1 MKGDLRVALRI
12 PAGRLP
18 AYVAH
23 AIGLVMDVDGA
34 SVVLVIA
41 VPSADPRLPRV
52 GTFYERLERRTLR
65 GGEAALATVAFT
77 APRNVASVVALA
89 PGAQAVALTDA
100 SPDVLIDLVD
110 SAGPDGLPVPP
121 AGRWRLRYAIGE
133 DRPRD
138 AALARPATDTSLVAS
153 ALSIEL
159 DDGRTFEAC
168 RSIGSVARI
177 GFGRTRDAIYWQ
189 TATYPARRLARLVA
203 GVAIPGDGDVT
214 ASEAPPAP
222 RSPAATP
229 STAPFLGLAK
239 ALAAK
244 VLDRMVYR
252 ADWAVF
258 SRRRAANDPPPRD
271 LSGFVP
277 VASPPGRFYADPFV
291 IAGDERP
298 TLYVEDCPSS
308 AHRGRI
314 SVLTAGDDGH
324 WGSPAVILA
333 DIEHRAY
340 PHVIATSTG
349 ELMTPDSGRAGGVD
363 VFRRDGA
370 AGTWLPAHRWLDGL
384 AVSDPTLV
392 EHDGRLW
399 LFVAMTGRGMNPW
412 DELHLYSAPVVDGP
426 WSPHPLNPV
435 VADCRRARPAGRV
448 FEIDGKLVRPG
459 QDCSVSYG
467 RRIVLNEI
475 RTLTTTEYAE
485 APIATIE
492 PEGIPDV
499 TRTHTYS
506 VDGPVEALD
515 GYLRRRRF
523 ISGRSAR

>member
-12 PAGRLP
+12 PSGRLP
-18 AYVAH
+18 AYLAH

-34 SVVLVIA
+34 RVVLVIA
-41 VPSADPRLPRV
+41 IPSPDSRRPRLSAI
-52 GTFYERLERRTLR
+52 YDRLERRTLR
-65 GGEAALATVAFT
+65 GGEAALVTVAFT
-77 APRNVASVVALA
+77 PPPDVASVVALA
-89 PGAQAVALTDA
+89 PGALAAALTDA

-133 DRPRD
+133 DGPRD
-138 AALARPATDTSLVAS
+138 AAVARPVADTSLVGS

-159 DDGRTFEAC
+159 EDGRTFEAC
-168 RSIGSVARI
+168 RSVGSVARI

-189 TATYPARRLARLVA
+189 SATFPARRLARLVSGA
-203 GVAIPGDGDVT
+203 AIPGDGDVEP
-214 ASEAPPAP
+214 SQAPHAP

-229 STAPFLGLAK
+229 SAAPFLGLAK

-244 VLDRMVYR
+244 VLERILYR

-258 SRRRAANDPPPRD
+258 SRKRAANDPPPRD
-271 LSGFVP
+271 LTGFVP

-291 IAGDERP
+291 IVDGEHP
-298 TLYVEDCPSS
+298 TLYVGDCPSG
-308 AHRGRI
+308 AHQGRI
-314 SVLTAGDDGH
+314 SALTAGDDGR

-340 PHVIATSTG
+340 PHVITTSSG
-349 ELMTPDSGRAGGVD
+349 QLMTPDSGRAGGVD
-363 VFRRDGA
+363 VFRRAGVD
-370 AGTWLPAHRWLDGL
+370 GTWLPAHRWLDGL
-384 AVSDPTLV
+384 AASDPTLI
-392 EHDGRLW
+392 ERDGRLW

-412 DELHLYSAPVVDGP
+412 DELHLYSAPGVDGP

-459 QDCSVSYG
+459 QDCSVAYG

-492 PEGIPDV
+492 PEGIHDV

-523 ISGRSAR
+523 MPRRQAR